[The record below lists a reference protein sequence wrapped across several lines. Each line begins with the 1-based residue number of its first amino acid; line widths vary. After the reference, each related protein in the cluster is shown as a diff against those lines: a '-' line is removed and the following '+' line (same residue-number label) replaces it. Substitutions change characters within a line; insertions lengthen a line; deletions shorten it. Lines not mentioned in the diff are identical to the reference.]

1 MNWIMKHRSEKK
13 AVQEQELDVEQI
25 RRDFPILMRKIR
37 GKRLAYLDNAATT
50 QKPAKVIEAIAEYY
64 RRYNANIHRGAYLL
78 SEEATAAYEE
88 AHAKVARF
96 IGAEETASIIFTRNC
111 TEAINLVAYS
121 WGRTFLKPG
130 DRIVLTQMEHHSN
143 LVPWLQLAKEKGIEI
158 AYWPI
163 EKDGTLDLG
172 RLDSLLGDKTRLVS
186 VTHVSNVLGTTNPV
200 REIAE
205 RAHQAG
211 AAILIDAAQSV
222 PHFAVNVQE
231 LDCDFLAFSGHKMLG
246 PTGIGVLYAKTKWL
260 EKMPPFLSGGDM
272 ISDVTFEEARWNEL
286 PWKFEAGTPN
296 IAGGIGLAAAIDYLS
311 AIGMEAVWRH
321 EQQLVEYTLAR
332 LKEME
337 DIRIF
342 GPLSMRGGV
351 ISFELKGIHP
361 HDLATFMDMEGVA
374 IRAGHHC
381 AQPLMS
387 ILGVPATARVSFYL
401 YNNKEDVDHFIQALN
416 KAKEYFKR

>member
-1 MNWIMKHRSEKK
+1 MKHRSEKK

-50 QKPAKVIEAIAEYY
+50 QKPSKVIEAIAEYY

-186 VTHVSNVLGTTNPV
+186 VTHVSNVLGTINPV

-231 LDCDFLAFSGHKMLG
+231 LNCDFLAFSGHKMLG

-401 YNNKEDVDHFIQALN
+401 YNNKEDVDQFIQALN

>member
-50 QKPAKVIEAIAEYY
+50 QKPSKVIEAIAEYY

-186 VTHVSNVLGTTNPV
+186 VTHVSNVLGTINPV

-231 LDCDFLAFSGHKMLG
+231 LNCDFLAFSGHKMLG

-401 YNNKEDVDHFIQALN
+401 YNNKEDVDQFIQALN

>member
-1 MNWIMKHRSEKK
+1 M
-13 AVQEQELDVEQI
+13 QEQELDVEQI

-50 QKPAKVIEAIAEYY
+50 QKPSKVIEAIAEYY

-186 VTHVSNVLGTTNPV
+186 VTHVSNVLGTINPV

-231 LDCDFLAFSGHKMLG
+231 LNCDFLAFSGHKMLG

-401 YNNKEDVDHFIQALN
+401 YNNKEDVDQFIQALN

>member
-1 MNWIMKHRSEKK
+1 
-13 AVQEQELDVEQI
+13 VQEQELDVEQI

-186 VTHVSNVLGTTNPV
+186 VTHVSNVLGTINPV

-231 LDCDFLAFSGHKMLG
+231 LNCDFLAFSGHKMLG

-401 YNNKEDVDHFIQALN
+401 YNNKEDVDQFIQALN